1 MVRHDRSLV
10 TQQSLNHFMVMKTLL
25 ISTLLISLNA
35 GAQNKPAP
43 PAKPAPV
50 NPAIALAKAKFESV
64 KAAAAQGDAATLHEL
79 GDLYY
84 AGKGIARNYAEAY
97 KAYLAAAEKGHVIS
111 ESTVAWMCR
120 NGQGVARDYKKSMEW
135 YTKAAE
141 KGHVES
147 QLGLAELYYNQVGLP
162 ARDYSA
168 AYKWYLIADRL
179 GSKVARAFLPRMQ
192 QTVLKEPKVTAAQK
206 ASAEKAA
213 DDWLAAYA
221 KK

>member
-1 MVRHDRSLV
+1 
-10 TQQSLNHFMVMKTLL
+10 MK
-25 ISTLLISLNA
+25 A
-35 GAQNKPAP
+35 EA
-43 PAKPAPV
+43 AK
-50 NPAIALAKAKFESV
+50 
-64 KAAAAQGDAATLHEL
+64 GDAATLHEL

-84 AGKGIARNYAEAY
+84 AGKGTTRNYTEAY
-97 KAYLAAAEKGHVIS
+97 KAYLAAAEKGNVIS

-162 ARDYSA
+162 VRDYPT
-168 AYKWYLIADRL
+168 AYKWYLIADGL
-179 GSKVARAFLPRMQ
+179 GSKVAKAFLLRIQ

-206 ASAEKAA
+206 ATAEKAA
-213 DDWLAAYA
+213 ADWLAAYS